1 MNQALQFD
9 DCLMALEAQG
19 GQDAIKQTVDDVVM
33 IIKEATA
40 LSKLEQQPDIREL
53 AEDETLDSLADEEKR
68 VCSEVSVGYMSAIYK
83 AVLTLGMI
91 ANHCGGRYQAL
102 VSDRGGLD
110 CVISC
115 LKLSVDNR
123 VLKEIRTSGLL
134 LAQAQPQMLR
144 DFGRACHQLS
154 RWCFFSIF
162 VSQTESSQYILV
174 FSRPLKCI
182 SISILPIS
190 ISLYLSIY

>member
-19 GQDAIKQTVDDVVM
+19 GAEAVKQTVDDVVM
-33 IIKEATA
+33 IIKEATS

-53 AEDETLDSLADEEKR
+53 VEGETLDSLEDEEKR
-68 VCSEVSVGYMSAIYK
+68 VFSDVSVGYMSAIYK

-91 ANHCGGRYQAL
+91 ANHCGGRFQAL

-123 VLKEIRTSGLL
+123 VLKEVRSGGLL
-134 LAQAQPQMLR
+134 VAKAQPQMLKE
-144 DFGRACHQLS
+144 FGKACHQLS

-162 VSQTESSQYILV
+162 VSD
-174 FSRPLKCI
+174 LK
-182 SISILPIS
+182 
-190 ISLYLSIY
+190 Y